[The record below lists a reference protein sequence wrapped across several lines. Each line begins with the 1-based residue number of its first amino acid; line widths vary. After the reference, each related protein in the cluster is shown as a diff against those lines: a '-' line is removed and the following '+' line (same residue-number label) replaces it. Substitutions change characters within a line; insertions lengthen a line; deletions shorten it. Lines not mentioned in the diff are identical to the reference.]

1 MTDRELLELAAK
13 AAGIKWYGFFGDYHT
28 ECLFLDIGVDE
39 NVAWNPLTNDADAF
53 QLMVKLGLLY
63 DDTLFHYISLERFK
77 TKDVDDAT
85 AIRRGIVRAAAE
97 DGRNM
102 KEMWT
107 ALEQYQP
114 CADAVGH
121 GDSWKRMTTERTVD
135 AARSAWQ
142 DAGGVA
148 DLAQYSNYQDAADAA
163 HEAAWCAWSAVRDSA
178 VALAGARAEMKY
190 SAARAAQYINKA
202 MKVQP

>member
-1 MTDRELLELAAK
+1 MSDRELLELAAK
-13 AAGIKWYGFFGDYHT
+13 AAGIVLEYEEETDRYFYRRNPYDLIRNGQSLKVF
-28 ECLFLDIGVDE
+28 
-39 NVAWNPLTNDADAF
+39 WNPLTNDADAF

-97 DGRNM
+97 CGRNM

-114 CADAVGH
+114 YADKAGN
-121 GDSWKRMTTERTVD
+121 GESWKRMTTERTAD

-163 HEAAWCAWSAVRDSA
+163 HEAAWCAWFT
-178 VALAGARAEMKY
+178 LAGARAEMKY